1 MGRMGFVSVSVMTH
15 HKETRDSL
23 ACTRVFFFFF
33 FSFFSSGKAFNL
45 AFYMVSGIGLGS
57 VLPTAERAFWWEGGR
72 WIPAP
77 FWIRICFF
85 FFFKEKKKNLL
96 LSQSSSC

>member
-23 ACTRVFFFFF
+23 ACTRVFFA
-33 FSFFSSGKAFNL
+33 GKAFNL

-77 FWIRICFF
+77 FWIRI
-85 FFFKEKKKNLL
+85 
-96 LSQSSSC
+96 